1 MITLHLFVFVSA
13 THVQSDKNPHVQKNK
28 NPHDLNLGNGFEIF
42 LAFYIVL
49 VRHDRFICFMEGFV
63 IALCLFVFV
72 SVQVLRTYK
81 VTKTLTNLGNGF
93 ETLFAFLFSA
103 LLIFLFWLYYTRT
116 KTLTISIWEKVLRH
130 SLWHFYLVPKCFVVV
145 IIFLIVLFV
154 LILLRTHV

>member
-1 MITLHLFVFVSA
+1 M
-13 THVQSDKNPHVQKNK
+13 
-28 NPHDLNLGNGFEIF
+28 
-42 LAFYIVL
+42 
-49 VRHDRFICFMEGFV
+49 

-81 VTKTLTNLGNGF
+81 VTKTLTNLGIGF

-103 LLIFLFWLYYTRT
+103 LLIFLFGLYYPRT

-130 SLWHFYLVPKCFVVV
+130 SLRHFYLVPKCFVV
-145 IIFLIVLFV
+145 IIVLIVLFV

>member
-42 LAFYIVL
+42 LAFYLVL

-81 VTKTLTNLGNGF
+81 VTQTLT
-93 ETLFAFLFSA
+93 
-103 LLIFLFWLYYTRT
+103 
-116 KTLTISIWEKVLRH
+116 
-130 SLWHFYLVPKCFVVV
+130 
-145 IIFLIVLFV
+145 IVLFV